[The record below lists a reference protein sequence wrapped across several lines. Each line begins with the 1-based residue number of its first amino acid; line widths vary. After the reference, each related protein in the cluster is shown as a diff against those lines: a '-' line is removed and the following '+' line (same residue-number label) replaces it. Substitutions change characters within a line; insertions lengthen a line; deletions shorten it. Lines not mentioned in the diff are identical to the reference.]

1 VSAPASRPRVLST
14 RPLGPAIAATLAER
28 FELRVSPAPH
38 AEVIARALAAFDP
51 HAVIVRDDL
60 PAETCVLAP
69 SLLHL
74 ARHGVGLDVIPMA
87 ACAQHGVTVSNVP
100 GGNATSV
107 AEWCVAQILALLHSL
122 PQIGASMRSQGW
134 TATRAA
140 FSGRA
145 HDLAGRQ
152 VGLIGCGAIGSA
164 LATMLHAGLGARVS
178 AHTRSPSRL
187 PAFVVAQ
194 DFAQCVAQADVL
206 VPCVPLTDQTRGLI
220 SAEAIATMKPGALFV
235 NASRGE
241 VVDEAALIA
250 ALRSGQLGGAA
261 LDVII
266 DRQGRQGTGL
276 PDLPNLVVTP
286 HLAGHTADAAER
298 NGRSVIEALEAVLL
312 GGQRPRHLVNESA
325 WAPMLARRGRLLGQT
340 G

>member
-1 VSAPASRPRVLST
+1 MSAQATRPRVLST
-14 RPLGPAIAATLAER
+14 RALSPAIAAALDQR
-28 FELRVSPAPH
+28 FALRIAPAPLT
-38 AEVIARALAAFDP
+38 EVIAQALRDFDP
-51 HAVIVRDDL
+51 HAVIARDDL
-60 PAETCVLAP
+60 PVDACALAP
-69 SLLHL
+69 SLLHV

-87 ACAQHGVTVSNVP
+87 ACARHGVTVSNVP

-134 TATRAA
+134 AATRAA

-145 HDLAGRQ
+145 LDLAGRQ
-152 VGLIGCGAIGSA
+152 VGLIGCGAIGTA
-164 LATMLHAGLGARVS
+164 LGTMLHAGLGARVA
-178 AHTRSPSRL
+178 AHTRTPARL
-187 PAFVVAQ
+187 PGFVQ
-194 DFAQCVAQADVL
+194 PMDFDACVAGADVL

-220 SAEAIATMKPGALFV
+220 SAQAIATMKPGALFV

-241 VVDEAALIA
+241 VVDEAALVA
-250 ALRSGQLGGAA
+250 ALLSGRLGGAA
-261 LDVII
+261 LDVIT

-276 PDLPNLVVTP
+276 PELPNLVVTP

-298 NGRSVIEALEAVLL
+298 NGRSVIEALDAVLL
-312 GGQRPRHLVNESA
+312 AGQRPRHLVDETA
-325 WAPMLARRGRLLGQT
+325 WAPMLARRARLLGA